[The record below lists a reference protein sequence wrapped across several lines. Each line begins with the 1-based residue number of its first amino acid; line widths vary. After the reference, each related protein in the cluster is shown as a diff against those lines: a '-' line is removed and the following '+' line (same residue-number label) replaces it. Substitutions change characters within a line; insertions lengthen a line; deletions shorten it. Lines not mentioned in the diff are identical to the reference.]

1 MILNEEI
8 KKNILKKFQNKK
20 IAVLYGG
27 ISEEREVSLRSG
39 KNVYKALTS
48 FKEIKDNCILIDVKN
63 HYELVE
69 ILKKEKVEYCYN
81 ILHGSFGEDGSIQGL
96 LDCLNIKYTG
106 ENTLV
111 SSVCMNKVYTKR
123 IWQSSKV
130 PTSDFILLKDIY
142 NNKNNKINF
151 PLILKPISNGSSVGV
166 SLIKT
171 KKEFEEAIKK
181 IEKISDYF
189 IEPYIKGKEITVGLV
204 RENNGIFTLPILGIN
219 TKNEIYDY
227 DAKYTPG
234 KTELEVPAKIDKKTE
249 KKVIEICSLAYE
261 VLGCEGLCR
270 IDAIIDENNKVYL
283 MEVNTQGGMTNTSD
297 IPAMAKSVNIK
308 FEDIRWIKFN
318 DSGIKRMIV
327 EGDHKAETL
336 GVIYEAIKHK
346 KELRYLQFLKKKY
359 EYESVSKKVRE
370 NKKYKIKKIQ
380 GKKYTFTRRK

>member
-1 MILNEEI
+1 MILSEES

-39 KNVYKALTS
+39 QNIYDALTS
-48 FKEIKDNCILIDVKN
+48 FSELKNNCILIDVKN

-69 ILKKEKVEYCYN
+69 ILKKEKIEYCYN
-81 ILHGSFGEDGSIQGL
+81 ILHGTFGEDGSIQGL

-123 IWQSSKV
+123 IWQSSNI
-130 PTSDFILLKDIY
+130 PTADFILLKDI
-142 NNKNNKINF
+142 KDIFGDIDKENKINF

-166 SLIKT
+166 SLIKN

-204 RENNGIFTLPILGIN
+204 RENKGIYTFPILGIN

-227 DAKYTPG
+227 DAKYTAG
-234 KTELEVPAKIDKKTE
+234 KTELEVPAKIEKDIE
-249 KKVIEICSLAYE
+249 KKVIEICSSAYNI
-261 VLGCEGLCR
+261 LGCEGLCR
-270 IDAIIDENNKVYL
+270 IDAIIDENDKIYL
-283 MEVNTQGGMTNTSD
+283 MEVNTQSGMTNTSD

-308 FEDIRWIKFN
+308 FEDIALYVLGL
-318 DSGIKRMIV
+318 SY
-327 EGDHKAETL
+327 GD
-336 GVIYEAIKHK
+336 
-346 KELRYLQFLKKKY
+346 
-359 EYESVSKKVRE
+359 
-370 NKKYKIKKIQ
+370 
-380 GKKYTFTRRK
+380 

>member
-39 KNVYKALTS
+39 ENVYKALTS
-48 FKEIKDNCILIDVKN
+48 FNEIKDNCILIDVKN

-130 PTSDFILLKDIY
+130 PTADFILLKDIV
-142 NNKNNKINF
+142 NENNKINF

-181 IEKISDYF
+181 IEEISDYF

-308 FEDIRWIKFN
+308 FEDIVLYVLN
-318 DSGIKRMIV
+318 LS
-327 EGDHKAETL
+327 
-336 GVIYEAIKHK
+336 Y
-346 KELRYLQFLKKKY
+346 
-359 EYESVSKKVRE
+359 
-370 NKKYKIKKIQ
+370 
-380 GKKYTFTRRK
+380 

>member
-8 KKNILKKFQNKK
+8 KKNILKKFQNRK

-39 KNVYKALTS
+39 KNVYDALTS
-48 FKEIKDNCILIDVKN
+48 FEEIKDNCILIDVKN

-123 IWQSSKV
+123 IWQSSNI
-130 PTSDFILLKDIY
+130 PTSDFILLKDFY
-142 NNKNNKINF
+142 NNENNKIDF

-181 IEKISDYF
+181 IEEISDYF

-297 IPAMAKSVNIK
+297 IPAMAKSVNIE
-308 FEDIRWIKFN
+308 FEDIVLYVLN
-318 DSGIKRMIV
+318 
-327 EGDHKAETL
+327 L
-336 GVIYEAIKHK
+336 C
-346 KELRYLQFLKKKY
+346 
-359 EYESVSKKVRE
+359 
-370 NKKYKIKKIQ
+370 YKN
-380 GKKYTFTRRK
+380 

>member
-39 KNVYKALTS
+39 ENVYKALTS
-48 FKEIKDNCILIDVKN
+48 FEEIKDNCILIDVKN

-130 PTSDFILLKDIY
+130 PTADFILLKDIV
-142 NNKNNKINF
+142 NENNKIVF

-181 IEKISDYF
+181 IEEISDYF

-249 KKVIEICSLAYE
+249 KKIIEICSLAYE

-297 IPAMAKSVNIK
+297 IPAMAKSVNIE
-308 FEDIRWIKFN
+308 FEDIVLYVLN
-318 DSGIKRMIV
+318 LS
-327 EGDHKAETL
+327 
-336 GVIYEAIKHK
+336 Y
-346 KELRYLQFLKKKY
+346 
-359 EYESVSKKVRE
+359 
-370 NKKYKIKKIQ
+370 
-380 GKKYTFTRRK
+380 

>member
-39 KNVYKALTS
+39 ENVYKALTS
-48 FKEIKDNCILIDVKN
+48 FEEIKDNCILIDIKN

-130 PTSDFILLKDIY
+130 PTADFILLKDIV
-142 NNKNNKINF
+142 NENNKIVF

-166 SLIKT
+166 YLIKT

-181 IEKISDYF
+181 IEEISDYF

-297 IPAMAKSVNIK
+297 IPAMAKSINIK
-308 FEDIRWIKFN
+308 FEDIVLYVLN
-318 DSGIKRMIV
+318 LS
-327 EGDHKAETL
+327 
-336 GVIYEAIKHK
+336 Y
-346 KELRYLQFLKKKY
+346 
-359 EYESVSKKVRE
+359 
-370 NKKYKIKKIQ
+370 
-380 GKKYTFTRRK
+380 

>member
-48 FKEIKDNCILIDVKN
+48 FEEIKDNCILIDVKN

-130 PTSDFILLKDIY
+130 PTADFILLKDIV
-142 NNKNNKINF
+142 NENNKIVF

-181 IEKISDYF
+181 IEKNSDYF
-189 IEPYIKGKEITVGLV
+189 IESYIKGKEITVGLV

-297 IPAMAKSVNIK
+297 IPAMAKSINIK
-308 FEDIRWIKFN
+308 FEDIVLYVLN
-318 DSGIKRMIV
+318 LS
-327 EGDHKAETL
+327 
-336 GVIYEAIKHK
+336 Y
-346 KELRYLQFLKKKY
+346 
-359 EYESVSKKVRE
+359 
-370 NKKYKIKKIQ
+370 
-380 GKKYTFTRRK
+380 

>member
-1 MILNEEI
+1 MILSEES

-39 KNVYKALTS
+39 QNIYDALTS
-48 FKEIKDNCILIDVKN
+48 FSELKNNCILIDVKN

-69 ILKKEKVEYCYN
+69 ILKKEKIEYCYN
-81 ILHGSFGEDGSIQGL
+81 ILHGTFGEDGSIQGL

-123 IWQSSKV
+123 IWQSSNI
-130 PTSDFILLKDIY
+130 PTADFILLKDIFEDIY
-142 NNKNNKINF
+142 KEENKINF

-166 SLIKT
+166 SLIKN
-171 KKEFEEAIKK
+171 KKEFDSAIKK

-204 RENNGIFTLPILGIN
+204 RENKGIYTFPILGIN

-227 DAKYTPG
+227 DAKYTAG
-234 KTELEVPAKIDKKTE
+234 KTELEVPAKIEKNIE
-249 KKVIEICSLAYE
+249 KKVIEICSSAYNI
-261 VLGCEGLCR
+261 LGCEGLCR
-270 IDAIIDENNKVYL
+270 IDAIIDENDKIYL
-283 MEVNTQGGMTNTSD
+283 MEVNTQSGMTNTSD

-308 FEDIRWIKFN
+308 FEDIALYVLGL
-318 DSGIKRMIV
+318 SY
-327 EGDHKAETL
+327 GD
-336 GVIYEAIKHK
+336 
-346 KELRYLQFLKKKY
+346 
-359 EYESVSKKVRE
+359 
-370 NKKYKIKKIQ
+370 
-380 GKKYTFTRRK
+380 

>member
-1 MILNEEI
+1 MILSEES

-39 KNVYKALTS
+39 QNIYDALTS
-48 FKEIKDNCILIDVKN
+48 FSELKNNCILIDVKN

-69 ILKKEKVEYCYN
+69 ILKKEKIEYCYN
-81 ILHGSFGEDGSIQGL
+81 ILHGTFGEDGSIQGL

-123 IWQSSKV
+123 IWQSSNI
-130 PTSDFILLKDIY
+130 PTADFVLLKDIFEDID
-142 NNKNNKINF
+142 KEENKINF

-166 SLIKT
+166 SLIKN

-189 IEPYIKGKEITVGLV
+189 IEPYIKGKEITVGIV
-204 RENNGIFTLPILGIN
+204 RENKGIYTFPILGIN

-227 DAKYTPG
+227 DAKYTAG
-234 KTELEVPAKIDKKTE
+234 KTELEVPAKIEKDIE
-249 KKVIEICSLAYE
+249 KKVIEICSSAYNI
-261 VLGCEGLCR
+261 LGCEGLCR
-270 IDAIIDENNKVYL
+270 IDAIIDENDKIYL
-283 MEVNTQGGMTNTSD
+283 MEVNTQSGMTNTSD

-308 FEDIRWIKFN
+308 FEDIALYVLGL
-318 DSGIKRMIV
+318 SY
-327 EGDHKAETL
+327 GD
-336 GVIYEAIKHK
+336 
-346 KELRYLQFLKKKY
+346 
-359 EYESVSKKVRE
+359 
-370 NKKYKIKKIQ
+370 
-380 GKKYTFTRRK
+380 

>member
-39 KNVYKALTS
+39 ENVYKALTS
-48 FKEIKDNCILIDVKN
+48 FEEIKDNCILIDVKN

-130 PTSDFILLKDIY
+130 PTVDFILLKDIY
-142 NNKNNKINF
+142 NNKNNKIDF

-181 IEKISDYF
+181 IEEISDYF

-297 IPAMAKSVNIK
+297 IPAMAKSVNIE
-308 FEDIRWIKFN
+308 FEDIALYVLN
-318 DSGIKRMIV
+318 LS
-327 EGDHKAETL
+327 
-336 GVIYEAIKHK
+336 Y
-346 KELRYLQFLKKKY
+346 
-359 EYESVSKKVRE
+359 
-370 NKKYKIKKIQ
+370 
-380 GKKYTFTRRK
+380 

>member
-1 MILNEEI
+1 MILSEES

-27 ISEEREVSLRSG
+27 VSEEREVSLRSG
-39 KNVYKALTS
+39 QNIYDALTS
-48 FKEIKDNCILIDVKN
+48 FSELKNNCILIDVKN

-69 ILKKEKVEYCYN
+69 ILKKEKIEYCYN
-81 ILHGSFGEDGSIQGL
+81 ILHGTFGEDGSIQGL

-123 IWQSSKV
+123 IWQSSNI
-130 PTSDFILLKDIY
+130 PTADFILLKDIFEDIH
-142 NNKNNKINF
+142 KKENKINF

-166 SLIKT
+166 SLIKN

-204 RENNGIFTLPILGIN
+204 RENKGIYTFPILGIN

-227 DAKYTPG
+227 DAKYTAG
-234 KTELEVPAKIDKKTE
+234 KTELEVPAKIEKDIE
-249 KKVIEICSLAYE
+249 KKVIEICSSAYNI
-261 VLGCEGLCR
+261 LGCEGLCR
-270 IDAIIDENNKVYL
+270 IDAIIDENDKIYL
-283 MEVNTQGGMTNTSD
+283 MEVNTQSGMTNTSD

-308 FEDIRWIKFN
+308 FEDIALYVLGL
-318 DSGIKRMIV
+318 SY
-327 EGDHKAETL
+327 GD
-336 GVIYEAIKHK
+336 
-346 KELRYLQFLKKKY
+346 
-359 EYESVSKKVRE
+359 
-370 NKKYKIKKIQ
+370 
-380 GKKYTFTRRK
+380 

>member
-39 KNVYKALTS
+39 ENVYKALTS
-48 FKEIKDNCILIDVKN
+48 FEEIKDNCILIDVKN

-130 PTSDFILLKDIY
+130 PTADFILLKDIV
-142 NNKNNKINF
+142 NENNKINF

-181 IEKISDYF
+181 IEEISDYF

-308 FEDIRWIKFN
+308 FEDIVLYVLN
-318 DSGIKRMIV
+318 LS
-327 EGDHKAETL
+327 
-336 GVIYEAIKHK
+336 Y
-346 KELRYLQFLKKKY
+346 
-359 EYESVSKKVRE
+359 
-370 NKKYKIKKIQ
+370 
-380 GKKYTFTRRK
+380 

>member
-39 KNVYKALTS
+39 ENVYKALTS
-48 FKEIKDNCILIDVKN
+48 FEEIKDNCILIDVKN

-123 IWQSSKV
+123 IWQSSNI
-130 PTSDFILLKDIY
+130 PTSDFILLKDFY
-142 NNKNNKINF
+142 NNENNKINF

-166 SLIKT
+166 SLIKN
-171 KKEFEEAIKK
+171 KKEFEAAIKK
-181 IEKISDYF
+181 IEKISGYF

-204 RENNGIFTLPILGIN
+204 RENKGIYIFPILGIN

-308 FEDIRWIKFN
+308 FEDIVLYVLN
-318 DSGIKRMIV
+318 
-327 EGDHKAETL
+327 L
-336 GVIYEAIKHK
+336 C
-346 KELRYLQFLKKKY
+346 
-359 EYESVSKKVRE
+359 
-370 NKKYKIKKIQ
+370 YKN
-380 GKKYTFTRRK
+380 

>member
-8 KKNILKKFQNKK
+8 KKNILKKFQNRK

-39 KNVYKALTS
+39 KNVYDALTS
-48 FKEIKDNCILIDVKN
+48 FEEIKDNCILIDVKN

-123 IWQSSKV
+123 IWQSSNI
-130 PTSDFILLKDIY
+130 PTSDFILLKDFY
-142 NNKNNKINF
+142 NNENNKINF

-166 SLIKT
+166 SLIKN
-171 KKEFEEAIKK
+171 KKEFEAAIKK
-181 IEKISDYF
+181 IEKISGYF

-204 RENNGIFTLPILGIN
+204 RENKGIYIFPILGIN

-308 FEDIRWIKFN
+308 FEDIVLYVLN
-318 DSGIKRMIV
+318 
-327 EGDHKAETL
+327 L
-336 GVIYEAIKHK
+336 C
-346 KELRYLQFLKKKY
+346 
-359 EYESVSKKVRE
+359 
-370 NKKYKIKKIQ
+370 YKN
-380 GKKYTFTRRK
+380 

>member
-39 KNVYKALTS
+39 ENVYKALTS
-48 FKEIKDNCILIDVKN
+48 FEEIKDNCILIDVKN

-130 PTSDFILLKDIY
+130 PTADFILLKDIV
-142 NNKNNKINF
+142 NENNKIVF

-181 IEKISDYF
+181 IEKISGYF

-249 KKVIEICSLAYE
+249 KKVIEVCSLAYE

-308 FEDIRWIKFN
+308 FEDIVLYVLN
-318 DSGIKRMIV
+318 LS
-327 EGDHKAETL
+327 
-336 GVIYEAIKHK
+336 Y
-346 KELRYLQFLKKKY
+346 
-359 EYESVSKKVRE
+359 
-370 NKKYKIKKIQ
+370 
-380 GKKYTFTRRK
+380 

>member
-1 MILNEEI
+1 MILSEES

-39 KNVYKALTS
+39 QNVYDALTS
-48 FKEIKDNCILIDVKN
+48 FSEFKNNCILIDVKN

-69 ILKKEKVEYCYN
+69 ILKKEKIEYCYN
-81 ILHGSFGEDGSIQGL
+81 ILHGTFGEDGSIQGL

-123 IWQSSKV
+123 IWQSSNI
-130 PTSDFILLKDIY
+130 PTADFVLLKDI
-142 NNKNNKINF
+142 KDIHKEENKINF

-166 SLIKT
+166 SLIKN

-204 RENNGIFTLPILGIN
+204 RENKGIYTFPILGIN

-227 DAKYTPG
+227 DAKYTAG
-234 KTELEVPAKIDKKTE
+234 KTELEVPAKIEKDIE
-249 KKVIEICSLAYE
+249 KKVIEICSSAYNI
-261 VLGCEGLCR
+261 LGCEGLCR
-270 IDAIIDENNKVYL
+270 IDAIIDENNKIYL
-283 MEVNTQGGMTNTSD
+283 MEVNTQSGMTNTSD

-308 FEDIRWIKFN
+308 FEDIALYVLGL
-318 DSGIKRMIV
+318 SY
-327 EGDHKAETL
+327 GD
-336 GVIYEAIKHK
+336 
-346 KELRYLQFLKKKY
+346 
-359 EYESVSKKVRE
+359 
-370 NKKYKIKKIQ
+370 
-380 GKKYTFTRRK
+380 

>member
-20 IAVLYGG
+20 IAVIYGG

-39 KNVYKALTS
+39 ENVYKALTS
-48 FKEIKDNCILIDVKN
+48 FEEIKDNCILIDVKN

-130 PTSDFILLKDIY
+130 PTADFILLKDIY
-142 NNKNNKINF
+142 NNNKIVF

-181 IEKISDYF
+181 IEKVLDYF

-308 FEDIRWIKFN
+308 FEDIVLYVLN
-318 DSGIKRMIV
+318 LS
-327 EGDHKAETL
+327 
-336 GVIYEAIKHK
+336 Y
-346 KELRYLQFLKKKY
+346 
-359 EYESVSKKVRE
+359 
-370 NKKYKIKKIQ
+370 
-380 GKKYTFTRRK
+380 

>member
-1 MILNEEI
+1 MILSEES

-39 KNVYKALTS
+39 QNIYDALTS
-48 FKEIKDNCILIDVKN
+48 FSELKNNCILIDVKN

-69 ILKKEKVEYCYN
+69 ILKKEKIEYCYN
-81 ILHGSFGEDGSIQGL
+81 ILHGTFGEDGSIQGL

-123 IWQSSKV
+123 IWQSSNI
-130 PTSDFILLKDIY
+130 PTADFILLKDIFEDID
-142 NNKNNKINF
+142 KEENKINF

-166 SLIKT
+166 SLIKN

-181 IEKISDYF
+181 IEKNSDYF

-204 RENNGIFTLPILGIN
+204 RENKGIYTFPILGIN

-227 DAKYTPG
+227 DAKYTAG
-234 KTELEVPAKIDKKTE
+234 KTELEVPAKIEKDIE
-249 KKVIEICSLAYE
+249 KKVIEICSSAYNI
-261 VLGCEGLCR
+261 LGCEGLCR
-270 IDAIIDENNKVYL
+270 IDAIIDENCKIYL
-283 MEVNTQGGMTNTSD
+283 MEVNTQSGMTNTSD

-308 FEDIRWIKFN
+308 FEDIALYVLGL
-318 DSGIKRMIV
+318 SY
-327 EGDHKAETL
+327 GD
-336 GVIYEAIKHK
+336 
-346 KELRYLQFLKKKY
+346 
-359 EYESVSKKVRE
+359 
-370 NKKYKIKKIQ
+370 
-380 GKKYTFTRRK
+380 

>member
-39 KNVYKALTS
+39 ENVYKALTS
-48 FKEIKDNCILIDVKN
+48 FEEIKDNCILIDVKN

-130 PTSDFILLKDIY
+130 PTADFILLKDFY
-142 NNKNNKINF
+142 NNENNKIVF
-151 PLILKPISNGSSVGV
+151 PLISKPISNGSSVGV

-181 IEKISDYF
+181 IEKISGYF

-249 KKVIEICSLAYE
+249 KKVIEVCSLAYE

-297 IPAMAKSVNIK
+297 IPAMAKSVNIE
-308 FEDIRWIKFN
+308 FEDIVLYVLN
-318 DSGIKRMIV
+318 
-327 EGDHKAETL
+327 L
-336 GVIYEAIKHK
+336 C
-346 KELRYLQFLKKKY
+346 
-359 EYESVSKKVRE
+359 
-370 NKKYKIKKIQ
+370 YKN
-380 GKKYTFTRRK
+380 

>member
-8 KKNILKKFQNKK
+8 RKNILNKFQNKK

-39 KNVYKALTS
+39 QNVYNALTS
-48 FKEIKDNCILIDVKN
+48 FKELKDNCILIDVKN

-69 ILKKEKVEYCYN
+69 ILKKEKIEYCYN
-81 ILHGSFGEDGSIQGL
+81 ILHGTFGEDGAIQGL

-130 PTSDFILLKDIY
+130 PTSDFILLKDIVNE
-142 NNKNNKINF
+142 NNEINNLNF
-151 PLILKPISNGSSVGV
+151 PLILKPISSGSSVGV
-166 SLIKT
+166 SLIKS
-171 KKEFEEAIKK
+171 KKEFEEHIKK
-181 IEKISDYF
+181 IAKISDYF

-204 RENNGIFTLPILGIN
+204 REDNGIYVLPILEIN

-227 DAKYTPG
+227 DAKYTLG
-234 KTELEVPAKIDKKTE
+234 KTKLEVPAKISKE
-249 KKVIEICSLAYE
+249 IENQVIEVCSLAYE

-283 MEVNTQGGMTNTSD
+283 MEVNTQSGMTNTSD
-297 IPAMAKSVNIK
+297 IPAMAKSIDIK
-308 FEDIRWIKFN
+308 FEDIVLYVLNLCYR
-318 DSGIKRMIV
+318 D
-327 EGDHKAETL
+327 
-336 GVIYEAIKHK
+336 
-346 KELRYLQFLKKKY
+346 
-359 EYESVSKKVRE
+359 
-370 NKKYKIKKIQ
+370 
-380 GKKYTFTRRK
+380 